1 MASRRV
7 TGPDRRPALSLPY
20 RLRGRQG
27 DAGDGAPPLL
37 VLLHGRG
44 GNELAMAALAE
55 RFDPRYLVVSPRAP
69 IETAP
74 FSYQW
79 FPETFLADGPRVT
92 PADLA
97 SAVGLVHAFLG
108 DAVRALGVNP
118 AWVHLAGFSQGGTL
132 ALAMLLAN
140 PHRVAATVSMSGWLP
155 QAALDAARPPRDLLG
170 KPVLIMHG
178 RRDETIDARL
188 GREAHD
194 TLASLG
200 LAAELREPEVGHT
213 TTPETIADVSAWLSR
228 LMGNVGAAA

>member
-1 MASRRV
+1 V
-7 TGPDRRPALSLPY
+7 TRPERRPALPLPY
-20 RLRGRQG
+20 RLRRPTV
-27 DAGDGAPPLL
+27 DPAAGATPLL

-92 PADLA
+92 SAELATAVDLFD
-97 SAVGLVHAFLG
+97 AFLG
-108 DAVRALGVNP
+108 DAVRALGANP
-118 AWVHLAGFSQGGTL
+118 AWVHVAGFSQGGTL
-132 ALAMLLAN
+132 ALATLLAN

-155 QAALDAARPPRDLLG
+155 RAALEAAGPTVDLLG

-188 GREAHD
+188 GREAHAA
-194 TLASLG
+194 LASLG

-228 LMGNVGAAA
+228 LMNNVGAAA